1 MAQSSFKIVIVG
13 ESRVGKT
20 SITQRYVKNN
30 FLENQSP
37 TIDVSFCSKYIM
49 YKGKMQ
55 ILNIW
60 VFLRK
65 DTAGEEKYH
74 SISSFYYKNSNGAII
89 VYDITDEKS
98 FNTLQSWVEELKKE
112 LPEIPIILVG
122 NKCDL
127 ESFRRISKEEVD
139 KYR

>member
-30 FLENQSP
+30 FLENQSQ

-74 SISSFYYKNSNGAII
+74 
-89 VYDITDEKS
+89 
-98 FNTLQSWVEELKKE
+98 
-112 LPEIPIILVG
+112 
-122 NKCDL
+122 
-127 ESFRRISKEEVD
+127 
-139 KYR
+139 